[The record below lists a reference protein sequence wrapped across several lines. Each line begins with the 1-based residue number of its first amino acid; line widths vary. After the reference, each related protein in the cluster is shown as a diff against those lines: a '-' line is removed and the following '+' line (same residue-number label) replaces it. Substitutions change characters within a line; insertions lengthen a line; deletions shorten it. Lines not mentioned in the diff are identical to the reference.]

1 MAISKELLEKVNEFA
16 RIAKQRELTSEEKE
30 EQKKVRSQYLK
41 EFRSGMKQVL
51 DNVDVVRNVTIAKPL
66 KEVED
71 KLKEVEGIECIK
83 EVGFNLTEVTF
94 NVKYHDEKSIINLF
108 KV

>member
-1 MAISKELLEKVNEFA
+1 MAISKEVLEKVNEFA
-16 RIAKQRELTSEEKE
+16 RIAKQRELTAEEKE
-30 EQKKVRSQYLK
+30 EQKKVRSQYLQ

-66 KEVED
+66 KEVKK
-71 KLKEVEGIECIK
+71 KLDGVEGIECIK

-94 NVKYHDEKSIINLF
+94 NVKHHDEKSIIKLF